1 MKKALNQIA
10 KWALALLV
18 SVPFVYSCNN
28 KTDSTVPPELEVV
41 TNPMGAGKKSQ
52 FLHVQA
58 SGDWSITI
66 EYPEDQPAEWASVT
80 PSTGTG
86 NKSVTLKVEANTSE
100 MARTAVL
107 TLTSASGKAELTIA
121 QSGQEIGGG
130 GTGGNTGGNTGEQSG
145 GNLASTTGWM
155 ELPAM
160 PKDSKFDFFSHDMT
174 FSGKKIRNY
183 SFAWDYDN
191 LVAPWV
197 AYPLNSAFMV
207 KNVDRTNAWGLDPR
221 LPRNKQSVLSK
232 GYRDG
237 NDGWRARGHQ
247 LPSAD
252 RVFSYEAN
260 ALTFYGTNMT
270 PQIHKGFNDGIW
282 SKLEEKVRSWA
293 RGSDTLYVVTGCVTE
308 GSKKYCYDNDGK
320 KVTIPTAYYKA
331 VLRYKKNSTVGYSD
345 YMACAVWLRHEV
357 YSSTSVSK
365 QYAISIDELE
375 KKIGFDLFAN
385 LPAKI
390 GEETAA
396 KVESED
402 PKTINWWWN

>member
-1 MKKALNQIA
+1 MK
-10 KWALALLV
+10 WVLALVV
-18 SVPFVYSCNN
+18 SMPVVYSCDKNSDNRNN
-28 KTDSTVPPELEVV
+28 IKAGLTIKDSDLTEYNLTSSKGERFLSV
-41 TNPMGAGKKSQ
+41 T
-52 FLHVQA
+52 A
-58 SGDWSITI
+58 SGDWNISVSSD
-66 EYPEDQPAEWASVT
+66 ESDAFWVSVKPESGNGSKSNVILSWSANGAEQ
-80 PSTGTG
+80 
-86 NKSVTLKVEANTSE
+86 E
-100 MARTAVL
+100 RTAVL
-107 TLTSASGKAELTIA
+107 TLKTAGSSATLTLKQAGKSENPEPEPGPNPNPNPGSSQIKA
-121 QSGQEIGGG
+121 
-130 GTGGNTGGNTGEQSG
+130 
-145 GNLASTTGWM
+145 GWL

-221 LPRNKQSVLSK
+221 LPRNKQPVLSK

-252 RVFSYEAN
+252 RVCNREAN
-260 ALTFYGTNMT
+260 ELTFYGTNMT
-270 PQIHKGFNDGIW
+270 PQIHNGFNDGIW

-308 GSKKYCYDNDGK
+308 GSKTYCCDNDNK

-331 VLRYKKNSTVGYSD
+331 VLRYKKNSTVGHSD
-345 YMACAVWLRHEV
+345 YMACAIWLKHEV
-357 YSSTSVSK
+357 YSSASVTK
-365 QYAISIDELE
+365 QYAMSIDELE

-385 LPAKI
+385 LSAKI
-390 GEETAA
+390 GEEAAA

>member
-1 MKKALNQIA
+1 MKKALNQIS

-18 SVPFVYSCNN
+18 SVPFVCSCNN
-28 KTDSTVPPELEVV
+28 KTDNTVPPELEVV

-86 NKSVTLKVEANTSE
+86 NMSVTLKVEANTSE

-130 GTGGNTGGNTGEQSG
+130 GTGGNTGGNTGEQPG

-160 PKDSKFDFFSHDMT
+160 PKDSKYGHFTHSMNVG
-174 FSGKKIRNY
+174 SVKIRNY

-197 AYPLNSAFMV
+197 AYHLNSWAIGSG
-207 KNVDRTNAWGLDPR
+207 KRTDAWGLDPL
-221 LPRNKQSVLSK
+221 LPKTCQPVLYK
-232 GYRDG
+232 GFGGGYD
-237 NDGWRARGHQ
+237 RGHQ

-252 RVFSYEAN
+252 RLNYAAN
-260 ALTFYGTNMT
+260 VTTFYGTNMT
-270 PQIHKGFNDGIW
+270 PQRSELNQQSW
-282 SKLEEKVRSWA
+282 ANLESKVRSWA
-293 RGSDTLYVVTGCVTE
+293 NRADTCYVVTGCITKGSTKTARDNEGKSVT
-308 GSKKYCYDNDGK
+308 
-320 KVTIPTAYYKA
+320 VPTHYYKA
-331 VLRYKKNSTVGYSD
+331 VLRYSRNSTIGHSGYS
-345 YMACAVWLRHEV
+345 ACAILLEHKG
-357 YSSTSVSK
+357 YGDNNNFK
-365 QYAISIDELE
+365 PYAMSISDLE
-375 KKIGFDLFAN
+375 KVTGITYFAN

-390 GEETAA
+390 GEDAA
-396 KVESED
+396 AQVKSED